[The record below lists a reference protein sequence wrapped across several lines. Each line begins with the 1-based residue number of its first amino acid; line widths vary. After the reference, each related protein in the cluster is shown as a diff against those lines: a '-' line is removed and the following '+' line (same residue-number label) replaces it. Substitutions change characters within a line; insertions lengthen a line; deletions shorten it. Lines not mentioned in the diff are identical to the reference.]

1 VLPHEIIV
9 VNDAHYAELQAEMG
23 DWVEDH
29 DDAQDL
35 DVANMVLLGKHYY

>member
-23 DWVEDH
+23 DWVEEE
-29 DDAQDL
+29 DDEAQYL
-35 DVANMVLLGKHYY
+35 DAANTVLLT